1 MANAS
6 TYQCPNCNGVLEFN
20 PATGMLQCD
29 FCGSVFTGDQV
40 TKAIPMAG
48 ATHEVMEAQHVKTVE
63 EFLDNAPWEINH
75 EGTAAAMTVVRYSCP
90 SCGAGIVADQST
102 VSTSC
107 PYCGNNMFVAG
118 IASQENI
125 PHWIIPFRV
134 TREQA
139 GVCMQQHFLHK
150 WYLSRKFSA
159 SLEHMQAVYVPYY
172 LYDIGVQGWADYIA
186 YNKVESDK
194 STTYY
199 YYGFKRAGYAN
210 FLRIPVDGSSKMPDA
225 HMDAIAPFSLGNML
239 PFAPGYAAGYLMEVA
254 DESLQMCQERAEN
267 LARNSFE
274 EDMKQDVLNEK
285 KIDGIEQVVD
295 HQTAV
300 QTTNAL
306 SCVLPVWLMHCT
318 WEDKQMLF
326 AVNGETGK
334 CVGDLPIS
342 GARRG
347 LTVGGLVAV
356 LVILA
361 FLLIGAMTDGW
372 RETDGMG
379 KLVGGAIAVIAIAT
393 LAVDGHFK
401 KQMRTAVEATNAGMS
416 YDNQGLV
423 VTQRWRTAKSY
434 GSKKKAHA
442 KLDEYN
448 AELMASNA
456 GLNEYNVDQSGFV
469 E

>member
-6 TYQCPNCNGVLEFN
+6 TYQCPNCNGVLTFN
-20 PATGMLQCD
+20 ASTGMLECA
-29 FCGSVFTGDQV
+29 FCGGAFTGDQV
-40 TKAIPMAG
+40 AQAMPMAG
-48 ATHEVMEAQHVKTVE
+48 MSAEVKAAQHVKTVD

-75 EGTAAAMTVVRYSCP
+75 EGTAAAATVVRYSCP

-102 VSTSC
+102 ISTSC

-118 IASQENI
+118 IATQENI
-125 PHWIIPFRV
+125 PHWIIPFSV

-139 GVCMQQHFLHK
+139 GALMQQHFLHK

-186 YNKVESDK
+186 YNKVESDN

-210 FLRIPVDGSSKMPDA
+210 FQRIPVDGSSKMPDA

-254 DESLQMCQERAEN
+254 DESVEMCQMRAEG

-274 EDMKQDVLNEK
+274 EDMKKDVLNEK
-285 KIDGIEQVVD
+285 KIDGIEQIVANE
-295 HQTAV
+295 TIV
-300 QTTNAL
+300 QTTDAKA
-306 SCVLPVWLMHCT
+306 CVLPVWLMHCT

-342 GARRG
+342 GPRRG
-347 LTVGGLVAV
+347 LTVSGMVIV
-356 LVILA
+356 LALFA
-361 FLLIGAMTDGW
+361 FLLLSGLTDGW
-372 RETDGMG
+372 HETDHMG
-379 KLVGGAIAVIAIAT
+379 QFVGGAIAVIALAT

-401 KQMRTAVEATNAGMS
+401 KQMHTAVEATDAGMS
-416 YDNQGLV
+416 YDSQGLV
-423 VTQRWRTAKSY
+423 ITERWRTAKSY
-434 GSKKKAHA
+434 GSKKKALS
-442 KLDEYN
+442 KLEEYNTEIN
-448 AELMASNA
+448 AELGA
-456 GLNEYNVDQSGFV
+456 GMLE
-469 E
+469 